1 MIDMRYKPFHLPQ
14 VSAPYTYVLGKLK
27 DEGVKYKAGDID
39 PHEVQPMQGIVALD
53 KISKICPRRLKP
65 IWMSMDNKV
74 LDGHH
79 RYGSALS
86 NEVPLPYFQI
96 MLPAQDA
103 VRVLNKI
110 QDIYEYEDK
119 VRIEELTH
127 QEHVDNI
134 NSPEMADYLS
144 AITEEA
150 REEQEILN
158 SDNKEKVGRK
168 RRKINGYRHKPVNEN
183 SPIGNFFSVKPVD
196 GHTKYE
202 IEFDNMLETDKIGI
216 HSHGQNP
223 IELLANAWFPNV
235 KFDKI
240 AKKYNAKPHNLMCR
254 AIAENAMKMGY
265 DGIKYGDIIIQG
277 LK

>member
-1 MIDMRYKPFHLPQ
+1 
-14 VSAPYTYVLGKLK
+14 
-27 DEGVKYKAGDID
+27 
-39 PHEVQPMQGIVALD
+39 MQGLVSLD
-53 KISKICPRRLKP
+53 KISKISPKKLKP
-65 IWMSMDNKV
+65 IWMSEDSKV

-86 NEVPLPYFQI
+86 HQTPLPYIQI

-119 VRIEELTH
+119 IRIEELTH
-127 QEHVDNI
+127 TEHVDNM

-150 REEQEILN
+150 REEEEILY
-158 SDNKEKVGRK
+158 SGKEEKVGRK
-168 RRKINGYRHKPVNEN
+168 KRKIFAYRQKPLSET
-183 SPIGNFFSVKPVD
+183 SPVGNFFSVKPQD
-196 GHTKYE
+196 EFTKYE
-202 IEFDNMLETDKIGI
+202 IEFDNMLETDKIGL

-223 IELLANAWFPNV
+223 IELLADAWFPNI

-240 AKKYNAKPHNLMCR
+240 AKKYEKDEGNLRCR
-254 AIAENAMKMGY
+254 AIAEKAKQMGY